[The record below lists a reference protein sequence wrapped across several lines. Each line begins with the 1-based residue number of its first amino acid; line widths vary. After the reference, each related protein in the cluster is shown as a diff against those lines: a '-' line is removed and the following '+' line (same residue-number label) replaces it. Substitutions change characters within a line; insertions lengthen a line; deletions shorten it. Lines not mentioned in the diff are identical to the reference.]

1 MMKLDCV
8 VITPRRSIE
17 KLDLDLLYKG
27 EVVSVLSNGDRE
39 VLASFMIIPKEVYV
53 FLGEKLN
60 LRLIFELD
68 EIDVDDYDAVFRE
81 LEKKFIDKLCI
92 RYMKINAI
100 MTLTRPDCA
109 AL

>member
-1 MMKLDCV
+1 MKLDCV

-27 EVVSVLSNGDRE
+27 EIEVMESNK
-39 VLASFMIIPKEVYV
+39 VLASFMVIPKEVYK

-60 LRLIFELD
+60 MRLIFDLG
-68 EIDVDDYDAVFRE
+68 EIDVDDYGAVFE
-81 LEKKFIDKLCI
+81 DLERRFTDRLKL
-92 RYMKINAI
+92 RYMRRVIAR
-100 MTLTRPDCA
+100 MTLTRPEGE

>member
-1 MMKLDCV
+1 MKLDCV
-8 VITPRRSIE
+8 VITPRKSIE

-27 EVVSVLSNGDRE
+27 EVSVLSNGDRE

-60 LRLIFELD
+60 LRLIFELG
-68 EIDVDDYDAVFRE
+68 EIDIDDYDVVFRE
-81 LEKKFIDKLCI
+81 LEKRFIDKLCI
-92 RYMKINAI
+92 RYMKIDAI
-100 MTLTRPDCA
+100 MTLTRPEGE

>member
-1 MMKLDCV
+1 MKLDCV
-8 VITPRRSIE
+8 VITPRKSIE

-27 EVVSVLSNGDRE
+27 EVSVLSNGDRE

-60 LRLIFELD
+60 LRLIFELG
-68 EIDVDDYDAVFRE
+68 EIDIDDYDAVFRE
-81 LEKKFIDKLCI
+81 LEKRFVDKLCI
-92 RYMKINAI
+92 RYMKIDAT
-100 MTLTRPDCA
+100 MTLTRPDGV